1 MSGDRWQ
8 VTGNRLQTTDNRHQT
23 PDNRQPTT
31 DNRNPTTDNRQQTTD
46 NRQPIPDN
54 RNPTTTTM
62 NHEQAIKEWDLTI
75 EPQRSLFQLNLKD
88 VWRYRDLLGLLV
100 KRDITAGYK
109 QTILG
114 PIWMFL
120 QPLFTTLTFTF
131 VFGNLAGLSTDGLPK
146 PLFYMIGTVAWTY
159 FSDCLTGTA
168 GVFRANAGIF
178 GKVYFPRLIM
188 PLTLVISNLMKFG
201 IQLTQ
206 FIILYV
212 YYVVAKDYSP
222 SVDASLLLLPYLIL
236 LMAMLGLGLG
246 MIISAMTTKYR
257 DLSFLLGFGMTLFM
271 YATPVIYPLSAAPEK
286 YKYLLSW
293 NPIAPILE
301 GFRYIVLGSGTFN
314 WTMLIYTTAVAAIT
328 LTIGVLIFNKVEKD
342 FVDTV

>member
-1 MSGDRWQ
+1 
-8 VTGNRLQTTDNRHQT
+8 
-23 PDNRQPTT
+23 
-31 DNRNPTTDNRQQTTD
+31 
-46 NRQPIPDN
+46 
-54 RNPTTTTM
+54 M
-62 NHEQAIKEWDLTI
+62 NHEEAIKEWDLTI
-75 EPQRSLFQLNLKD
+75 EPQRSLFQLNLRD

-100 KRDITAGYK
+100 KRDITAAYK

-120 QPLFTTLTFTF
+120 QPLFTTITFTF
-131 VFGNLAGLSTDGLPK
+131 VFGNLAGLSTDGLPQ

-168 GVFRANAGIF
+168 GVFRANAAIF

-188 PLTLVISNLMKFG
+188 PLTLVISNLLKFG
-201 IQLTQ
+201 IQMSQ
-206 FIILYV
+206 FIILYI
-212 YYVVAKDYSP
+212 YYIIAKDYQP
-222 SVDASLLLLPYLIL
+222 QLNTSLLLFPYLIL

-271 YATPVIYPLSAAPEK
+271 YATPVIYPLSATPEK
-286 YKYLLSW
+286 YKAILSY
-293 NPIAPILE
+293 NPIAPIME
-301 GFRYIVLGSGTFN
+301 GFRYILLGSGTFD
-314 WTMLIYTTAVAAIT
+314 WAMLGYASIVALVT
-328 LTIGVLIFNKVEKD
+328 LTFGVLIFNKVEKD